1 MTLFEKEYLK
11 ELMSIHQEPCLSLY
25 QPTHRRHPENQQDP
39 IRFRNLVKQLEASLL
54 QKYPQEK
61 VSELLE
67 PFEVISTDTDFWNR
81 TYDGLVVLRS
91 EEIFRVYGLQRRVP
105 ELAIVS
111 DTFHTKPLQRYVQT
125 MERFQ
130 ILSLSLDSVSVLEG
144 NRDVLDKVDL
154 PKEVPTTMKE
164 ALGSE
169 LTEEHITVA
178 TYGGKGPKGTNMVHG
193 HGGKKDEMDVD
204 AERFFRTID
213 RAIDDYCSKPSGLPL
228 ILAAL
233 PEHHHL
239 FQKISH
245 NEFLIDEGIKIN
257 PNSQSTDQLR
267 DAAWQIWQP
276 RYHKKLH
283 DSAQEFNQASANQ
296 LGSTELREVAKAAA
310 AGRVNKLLLE
320 QDKIIPGKLV
330 HDTGAIRQ
338 DQIENPAV
346 DDLLD
351 DLSALVTKLGGEVSV
366 LPPEIMPGKTGVA
379 AIYRF

>member
-1 MTLFEKEYLK
+1 MTLFEKEFLK
-11 ELMSIHQEPCLSLY
+11 ELLSIDQEPCLSLY

-39 IRFRNLVKQLEASLL
+39 IRFRNLVKQLETSLL
-54 QKYPQEK
+54 QKYPSEK
-61 VSELLE
+61 VKEWLE
-67 PFEVISTDTDFWNR
+67 PFEVLTTNADFWKQ
-81 TYDGLVVLRS
+81 TLDGLVVLRS

-111 DTFHTKPLQRYVQT
+111 NTFHTKPLQRYVQT

-130 ILSLSLDSVSVLEG
+130 VLGLSLDSVSLFEG

-154 PKEVPTTMKE
+154 PKEVPATMKE

-178 TYGGKGPKGTNMVHG
+178 TYGGKGAKGTNMVHG

-204 AERFFRTID
+204 AERFFRTVD
-213 RAIDDYCSKPSGLPL
+213 RAIYDYCSKPSGLPL

-233 PEHHHL
+233 PEHHNL

-245 NEFLIDEGIKIN
+245 NEFLVDEGIKIN
-257 PNSQSTDQLR
+257 PESQSTDQLR
-267 DAAWQIWQP
+267 DLAWQIWQP
-276 RYHKKLH
+276 RYHERLH
-283 DSAQEFNQASANQ
+283 ELAEEFNQANAND
-296 LGSTELREVAKAAA
+296 LGSTEIREVAKAAA

-320 QDKIIPGKLV
+320 QDKIIPGRITPE
-330 HDTGAIRQ
+330 TGAIQQ
-338 DQIENPAV
+338 DQLENPEV

-351 DLSALVTKLGGEVSV
+351 DLSELVMKLGGEVTV
-366 LPPEIMPGKTGVA
+366 LPSEIMPGKTGVA